1 MTPLPKSPLA
11 RTAVKWLASA
21 ACFFLAIPVLSM
33 MSYVLTGEVM
43 VENQRALAS
52 VFLAVC
58 FAIAFIVVGLAAS
71 IKEDL

>member
-33 MSYVLTGEVM
+33 MSYVLTGEVI
-43 VENQRALAS
+43 VDNQRALAS

-58 FAIAFIVVGLAAS
+58 FIIGCLFISLANC
-71 IKEDL
+71 EY

>member
-1 MTPLPKSPLA
+1 MMPKSPLA
-11 RTAVKWLASA
+11 RTILIWLASA

-52 VFLAVC
+52 FFLAAC
-58 FAIAFIVVGLAAS
+58 FIIGCLFISLADC
-71 IKEDL
+71 EY